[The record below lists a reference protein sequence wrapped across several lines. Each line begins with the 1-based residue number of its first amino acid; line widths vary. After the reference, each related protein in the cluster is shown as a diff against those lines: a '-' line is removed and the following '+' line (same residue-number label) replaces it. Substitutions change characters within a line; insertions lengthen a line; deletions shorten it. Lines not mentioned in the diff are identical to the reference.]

1 MSIPP
6 LFIVGCP
13 RSGTTLL
20 SQLLKESRWGCRSE
34 SHFIAKF
41 FKRLPRYGDL
51 AVAENRAKLAK
62 DILAERPVMQW
73 KLGID
78 PAELTADPATAD
90 YSTLVDRLCTE
101 RVKRWGLE
109 AWGDKTPHYIFE
121 MHLLDRLF
129 PRARFLNVIRDG
141 RDVALSLLEKPW
153 APKNV
158 YACAAFWARCT
169 METPA
174 LKRLRDTGRLLDVR
188 YESLLAD
195 PEATMRRVY
204 DFLGESFDAAK
215 LGPALAG
222 VKGGNFDKWKRGLT
236 ARQIRIFEGVAGD
249 TLERLGYRLDG
260 PARKLGL
267 LARLAGWTD
276 NAVRRA
282 VFLFRLNTWDAFRI
296 RFLGAEP
303 FGD

>member
-1 MSIPP
+1 MSMSP

-20 SQLLKESRWGCRSE
+20 GQLLRESPWGCRAE

-41 FKRLPRYGDL
+41 FKRMPKYGDL
-51 AVAENRAKLAK
+51 SVAENRAKLLR

-73 KLGID
+73 KLNLD
-78 PAELTADPATAD
+78 PAAFTADPATAD
-90 YSTLVDRLCTE
+90 YSVLIDRLCLE
-101 RVKRWGLE
+101 RVKRVGLP

-129 PRARFLNVIRDG
+129 PSARFLNVIRDG
-141 RDVALSLLEKPW
+141 RDVALSLLGKPW
-153 APKNV
+153 GPKNA
-158 YACAAFWARCT
+158 YACARLWKRCT

-174 LKRLRDTGRLLDVR
+174 LKRLRETKRLIDVR
-188 YESLLAD
+188 YETLVTE
-195 PEATMRRVY
+195 PEVTMRRVY
-204 DFLGESFDAAK
+204 EFLGEPYDPAK
-215 LGPALAG
+215 IAPLLTKVQAD
-222 VKGGNFDKWKRGLT
+222 NFDKWKTQLSPRNV
-236 ARQIRIFEGVAGD
+236 RMFEAVAGD
-249 TLERLGYRLDG
+249 TLERLGYRLAY
-260 PARKLGL
+260 PARKLGVL
-267 LARLAGWTD
+267 PRLAGWTD

-282 VFLFRLNTWDAFRI
+282 IFLFRLNTWDAFRI

>member
-1 MSIPP
+1 VSVPP

-20 SQLLKESRWGCRSE
+20 TQLLKESRWGCRSE
-34 SHFIAKF
+34 SHFIAKYY
-41 FKRLPRYGDL
+41 KRLPRYGDL
-51 AVAENRAKLAK
+51 EVAENRAKLLK
-62 DILAERPVMQW
+62 DILGERPVMQW

-78 PAELTADPATAD
+78 PAEFTRDPATAD
-90 YSTLVDRLCTE
+90 YPTLVDRLCTA
-101 RVKRWGLE
+101 RVNKWGLT

-129 PRARFLNVIRDG
+129 PEALFLNVIRDG

-153 APKNV
+153 GPKNT

-174 LKRLRDTGRLLDVR
+174 LRRLRQTERLMDVR
-188 YESLLAD
+188 YEQLLAE
-195 PEATMRRVY
+195 PEKTMRAIY
-204 DFLGESFDAAK
+204 EFLGEPFDAEK
-215 LGPALAG
+215 LGPMLSG
-222 VKGGNFDKWKRGLT
+222 VKRDNFDKWRREMS
-236 ARQIRIFEGVAGD
+236 ARQLRTFEGVAGD
-249 TLERLGYRLDG
+249 TLERLGYERST
-260 PARKLGL
+260 PARRLGL
-267 LARLAGWTD
+267 IPRLAGWTD

-282 VFLFRLNTWDAFRI
+282 IFLFRLNTWDAFRI

>member
-1 MSIPP
+1 VSIPP

-13 RSGTTLL
+13 RSGTSLL
-20 SQLLKESRWGCRSE
+20 SQLLRESRWGCRSE
-34 SHFIAKF
+34 SHFIAKY

-51 AVAENRAKLAK
+51 AVAENRAKLLR
-62 DILAERPVMQW
+62 DILGERPVMQW

-78 PAELTADPATAD
+78 PAEFTRDPATAD
-90 YSTLVDRLCTE
+90 YATLVDRLCTA
-101 RVKRWGLE
+101 RVNKWGLS

-129 PRARFLNVIRDG
+129 PQALFLNVIRDG
-141 RDVALSLLEKPW
+141 RDVTLSLLEKPW
-153 APKNV
+153 GPKNV

-174 LKRLRDTGRLLDVR
+174 LRRLRQTKRLMDVR
-188 YESLLAD
+188 YETLLAE
-195 PEATMRRVY
+195 PVETMRGIY
-204 DFLGESFDAAK
+204 EFLGEPFDAEK
-215 LGPALAG
+215 LGPMLRA
-222 VKGGNFDKWKRGLT
+222 VKGDNFDKWKEKLSP
-236 ARQIRIFEGVAGD
+236 RQLRTFEGVAGD
-249 TLERLGYRLDG
+249 TLERLGYRRAI
-260 PARKLGL
+260 PPRKLGFL
-267 LARLAGWTD
+267 LRVAGWTD

-282 VFLFRLNTWDAFRI
+282 IFLFRLNTWDAFRI